1 MDCKKVTSHRLGRIG
16 ILPDAF
22 SSTALNTA
30 RTGSISAF
38 QLDQQFG
45 SFGFGSGLSHDFAPV
60 YRLALA
66 FGHACRTIR

>member
-1 MDCKKVTSHRLGRIG
+1 MLFRSTALWGGGFAYLIDKK
-16 ILPDAF
+16 A
-22 SSTALNTA
+22 TALNTA

-66 FGHACRTIR
+66 VAVHTPKADVY